1 MYAEKHA
8 LHQRQ
13 KSHCPGQL
21 HTVSLDVTPMC
32 NMNCSHCYA
41 ETFRKST
48 PVDINVL
55 VAALKEFHD
64 LGVFHWVLQGGE
76 PVVDTKRLEAVLRG
90 CYPDESYITVVS
102 NGWEMTK
109 DCIHW
114 LKQLKVDKIAFSMDS
129 GISHEH
135 DAIRL
140 PGSFEKVCNAVD
152 NVLAEGL
159 LTSVSVTVTRNSL
172 YSEGFNAAL
181 DFAKSRK
188 IRVDIQIAEPVGKW
202 DGKKDFLIRPQDAAY
217 LKKLQLELPPLTN
230 GQRAIHRDIYAG
242 NRDHCPAGTEFM
254 AISSDGHVLPC
265 NFLQYY
271 LGKIGE
277 FSIKEMRD
285 AIISSPWFDGTQPR
299 CILGEDDNF
308 IDSFIVPHKDKPK
321 PLDAYTV
328 FSIKQPGGH
337 RK

>member
-1 MYAEKHA
+1 M
-8 LHQRQ
+8 
-13 KSHCPGQL
+13 HCP
-21 HTVSLDVTPMC
+21 
-32 NMNCSHCYA
+32 HCYA
-41 ETFRKST
+41 ETFRKSKA
-48 PVDINVL
+48 VDINLL
-55 VAALKEFHD
+55 VAALKEFRD
-64 LGVFHWVLQGGE
+64 IGVFHWVLQGGE
-76 PVVDTKRLEAVLRG
+76 PIIDTKRLEAILLN

-102 NGWEMTK
+102 NGWEMTR

-114 LKQLKVDKIAFSMDS
+114 LKQMKVDKIAFSMDS
-129 GISHEH
+129 GLSYEH

-140 PGSFEKVCNAVD
+140 PGSFEKVCIAVD
-152 NVLAEGL
+152 NVLAAGL
-159 LTSVSVTVTRNSL
+159 FTSVSITVTHMSL
-172 YSEGFNAAL
+172 YTEGFNTAL
-181 DFAKSRK
+181 EFAKSRK

-217 LKKLQLELPPLTN
+217 LKKLQMELPLLTN

-271 LGKIGE
+271 LGRIGE
-277 FSIKEMRD
+277 IPIREMRD
-285 AIISSPWFDGTQPR
+285 AIISSPWFDGTQPH

-308 IDSFIVPHKDKPK
+308 IDSFIIPHRDKPK

-328 FSIKQPGGH
+328 FNIKQPGGY
-337 RK
+337 RR

>member
-1 MYAEKHA
+1 M
-8 LHQRQ
+8 
-13 KSHCPGQL
+13 S
-21 HTVSLDVTPMC
+21 
-32 NMNCSHCYA
+32 CSHCYA
-41 ETFRKST
+41 ETFRKSK
-48 PVDINVL
+48 PVDINIL

-76 PVVDTKRLEAVLRG
+76 PIVDTKRLEAILLG
-90 CYPDESYITVVS
+90 CYPDESYITIVS
-102 NGWEMTK
+102 NGWEMTE
-109 DCIHW
+109 DRINW

-140 PGSFEKVCNAVD
+140 PGSFKKVCDAVD
-152 NVLAEGL
+152 NVLKLGL
-159 LTSVSVTVTRNSL
+159 LTSVSITVTRNSL

-181 DFAKSRK
+181 EFAKSRK
-188 IRVDIQIAEPVGKW
+188 IRCDIQIAEPVGKW

-217 LKKLQLELPPLTN
+217 LKKLQLELPPLAN

-271 LGKIGE
+271 LGRVGE
-277 FSIKEMRD
+277 LPIKEMRD

-299 CILGEDDNF
+299 CILGEDDQF
-308 IDSFIVPHKDKPK
+308 IDSFIEPYKDKIK
-321 PLDAYTV
+321 PLDAYKIFNINQQKATEDD
-328 FSIKQPGGH
+328 
-337 RK
+337 